1 MMRCVP
7 QRPRGFS
14 AIEMLLVVA
23 LVGII
28 SSLVFVS
35 VGRFGASRAL
45 DAGAKEVL
53 SVLEDARS
61 RATASVGGMAYGV
74 RFEAQSVTLFRGGA
88 YVPGAPDNI
97 VLTLSSRV
105 TIADISLEGGATEV
119 VFDRL
124 TGKAN
129 VSGTVTVALAADA
142 SATRVI
148 RIEASGLSS
157 ISLLPAAEFLS
168 VREIRYG

>member
-35 VGRFGASRAL
+35 VGRFGAS
-45 DAGAKEVL
+45 
-53 SVLEDARS
+53 RS